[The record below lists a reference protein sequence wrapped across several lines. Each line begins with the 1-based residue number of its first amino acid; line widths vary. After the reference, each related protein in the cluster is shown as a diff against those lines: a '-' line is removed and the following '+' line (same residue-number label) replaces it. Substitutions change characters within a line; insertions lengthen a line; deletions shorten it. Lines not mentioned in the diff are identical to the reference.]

1 MHEKRPFSAFAW
13 GLKKLLA
20 KGIHKTRKY
29 LGLGVSDLSCCSANN
44 TVCLKIF
51 QIIIDD
57 SSSANESSSEKPKDF
72 KKSKRPPPPQIKSS
86 PSKGTETEVKKVPE
100 ISTENPEINDNNN
113 LLGLVNCAVCG
124 KQFGK
129 NSIKFHLRQC
139 QKKQQLIKG
148 RQEKIEES
156 AKQQTEE
163 DEGTF

>member
-1 MHEKRPFSAFAW
+1 MLVTFHVILQIIQSFP
-13 GLKKLLA
+13 
-20 KGIHKTRKY
+20 I
-29 LGLGVSDLSCCSANN
+29 
-44 TVCLKIF
+44 IF

-100 ISTENPEINDNNN
+100 LSTENPEINDNNN

-163 DEGTF
+163 DEGT